1 MNCLIRYNNQYVHFD
16 NRSKMKLGPKIVAK
30 VFDEQ
35 KARNI
40 IKKPPHNMR
49 QYKFEIEPLVEGKS
63 EQEIKQEQILI
74 KAAEH
79 AKKTGCYTEI
89 KNENKPKTKS
99 EVNDVNGID
108 NWLKKLNNCNGIK
121 KEAQE
126 RLDYLKKKLSLIDQ
140 AQDVIL
146 HMIENNKHPSAFG
159 GWQER
164 MKIAKIRDKRRPIK
178 DEMIVLQMIIDN
190 DMSSKSYERISNT
203 ASNIQDPK
211 NWENKYSFDMANEL
225 LKQFDQ
231 M

>member
-1 MNCLIRYNNQYVHFD
+1 
-16 NRSKMKLGPKIVAK
+16 MKLGPKIVAK

-63 EQEIKQEQILI
+63 EQEIKQEQILM

-126 RLDYLKKKLSLIDQ
+126 RLDYLSEKLSLIDQ
-140 AQDVIL
+140 AQDIIL
-146 HMIENNKHPSAFG
+146 HMIEKNEHPNAPTAYK
-159 GWQER
+159 QR
-164 MKIAKIRDKRRPIK
+164 MKILEIRKKRRKIK
-178 DEMIVLQMIIDN
+178 NEMIIVQMIVAN
-190 DMSSKSYERISNT
+190 NLSSRMYDHILTVSNGLQ
-203 ASNIQDPK
+203 NPQNLD
-211 NWENKYSFDMANEL
+211 EKYNLDVADEL

-231 M
+231 L

>member
-1 MNCLIRYNNQYVHFD
+1 
-16 NRSKMKLGPKIVAK
+16 MKLGPKIVAK

-63 EQEIKQEQILI
+63 EQEIKQEQILM
-74 KAAEH
+74 KATEH

-126 RLDYLKKKLSLIDQ
+126 RLDYLSEKLSLIDQ
-140 AQDVIL
+140 AQDIIL
-146 HMIENNKHPSAFG
+146 HMIEKNEHPNAPTAYK
-159 GWQER
+159 QR
-164 MKIAKIRDKRRPIK
+164 MKILEIRKKRRKIK
-178 DEMIVLQMIIDN
+178 NEMIIVQMIVAN
-190 DMSSKSYERISNT
+190 NLSSRMYDHILTVSNGLQ
-203 ASNIQDPK
+203 NPQNLD
-211 NWENKYSFDMANEL
+211 EKYNLDVADEL

-231 M
+231 L

>member
-1 MNCLIRYNNQYVHFD
+1 MSCLIRYNDRYVHFD
-16 NRSKMKLGPKIVAK
+16 NRNKMKLGPKITAK

-35 KARNI
+35 KARNL
-40 IKKPPHNMR
+40 IKKPPKNMR
-49 QYKFEIEPLVEGKS
+49 LYKFELEPLTEGKT
-63 EQEIKQEQILI
+63 EQEIKQEQILMR
-74 KAAEH
+74 AAEH

-89 KNENKPKTKS
+89 KNENKTKEKS
-99 EVNDVNGID
+99 EVNDVNDID
-108 NWLKKLNNCNGIK
+108 NWLKKLNSCNGIK
-121 KEAQE
+121 REAQE
-126 RLDYLKKKLSLIDQ
+126 RLNYLKKKLSLIDQ

-164 MKIAKIRDKRRPIK
+164 MEIAKIRDKRRPIK

-190 DMSSKSYERISNT
+190 DMSSKSYERISST
-203 ASNIQDPK
+203 VSNLQDPK

-225 LKQFDQ
+225 IKQFEQ